1 MLIYDY
7 FFLSYLGHQAYAY
20 VNIAA
25 DFLYTEQKIPRRRNK
40 SLWCCLIHKKKKVFF
55 LYRRYVRVIV
65 VNKGIMVDCI
75 EKKTTYQ
82 FTVMH

>member
-1 MLIYDY
+1 MTT
-7 FFLSYLGHQAYAY
+7 FFFHIWAIKFSAY

-25 DFLYTEQKIPRRRNK
+25 DFLYTEQKIPRWRYK
-40 SLWCCLIHKKKKVFF
+40 SLWCCLIYKKIKVFF

-65 VNKGIMVDCI
+65 VNKGIVVDCI